1 MNKDAGASGTSTLR
15 RSLRSSAKC
24 DEHIMKKTERQAATR
39 NLETPGNSSFQSFP
53 DSRISRN
60 MNNLGISLGRDDNL
74 VKSSTIA
81 IKKIEVDRLVVTAKK
96 KLESKN
102 NNKTKNSKLI
112 AHYSDDDEEEEDE
125 ERLDAIL
132 SHVGGDI
139 NEELHEQGYDHILS
153 DLSAVSRKKK
163 SNSAKKD

>member
-1 MNKDAGASGTSTLR
+1 
-15 RSLRSSAKC
+15 
-24 DEHIMKKTERQAATR
+24 MKKTERRAATR

-53 DSRISRN
+53 DSRISHN

-74 VKSSTIA
+74 VKSSTIS

-112 AHYSDDDEEEEDE
+112 THYSDDEDEEEE

-153 DLSAVSRKKK
+153 DLSAV
-163 SNSAKKD
+163 

>member
-1 MNKDAGASGTSTLR
+1 
-15 RSLRSSAKC
+15 
-24 DEHIMKKTERQAATR
+24 
-39 NLETPGNSSFQSFP
+39 
-53 DSRISRN
+53 

-74 VKSSTIA
+74 VKSSTIS

-112 AHYSDDDEEEEDE
+112 THYSDEEE

-139 NEELHEQGYDHILS
+139 NEELHEQGYDHILI
-153 DLSAVSRKKK
+153 DLSAV
-163 SNSAKKD
+163 

>member
-1 MNKDAGASGTSTLR
+1 
-15 RSLRSSAKC
+15 
-24 DEHIMKKTERQAATR
+24 MKKTEHRATTR

-53 DSRISRN
+53 DSRISHN

-112 AHYSDDDEEEEDE
+112 THYSDEEEEE

-153 DLSAVSRKKK
+153 DLSAV
-163 SNSAKKD
+163 

>member
-24 DEHIMKKTERQAATR
+24 DEHTMKKTERRAATR

-53 DSRISRN
+53 DSRISHN

-74 VKSSTIA
+74 VKSSTIS

-112 AHYSDDDEEEEDE
+112 THYSDEEEEE

-153 DLSAVSRKKK
+153 DLSAV
-163 SNSAKKD
+163 

>member
-1 MNKDAGASGTSTLR
+1 
-15 RSLRSSAKC
+15 
-24 DEHIMKKTERQAATR
+24 
-39 NLETPGNSSFQSFP
+39 
-53 DSRISRN
+53 

-74 VKSSTIA
+74 VKCSTIS

-112 AHYSDDDEEEEDE
+112 THYSDEEEEE

-153 DLSAVSRKKK
+153 DLSAV
-163 SNSAKKD
+163 

>member
-1 MNKDAGASGTSTLR
+1 
-15 RSLRSSAKC
+15 
-24 DEHIMKKTERQAATR
+24 
-39 NLETPGNSSFQSFP
+39 
-53 DSRISRN
+53 

-74 VKSSTIA
+74 VKSSTIS

-112 AHYSDDDEEEEDE
+112 THYSDDDEEEE

-153 DLSAVSRKKK
+153 DLSAV
-163 SNSAKKD
+163 